1 MVLHNLDEYQQK
13 KAVNMLRAYARDE
26 YRNRRNNHAR
36 FIILPDNPLPDPTTR
51 QVGVYDNH
59 NILIGLIT
67 LPDAN
72 QLRCWS

>member
-1 MVLHNLDEYQQK
+1 MILHNLDENQQK
-13 KAVNMLRAYARDE
+13 KAVNILRTYARE
-26 YRNRRNNHAR
+26 ECRNRRSNNVR

-59 NILIGLIT
+59 HILIGLIT